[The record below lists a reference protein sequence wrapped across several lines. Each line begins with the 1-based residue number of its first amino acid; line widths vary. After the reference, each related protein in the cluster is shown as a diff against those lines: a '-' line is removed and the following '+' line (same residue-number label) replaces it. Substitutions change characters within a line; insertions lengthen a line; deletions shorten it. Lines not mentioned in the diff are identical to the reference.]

1 LNKIFLLNFVPN
13 KIQQILTKRTNDEQN
28 QQNGAKTNKREQ
40 TRVAT
45 RILRRF
51 GRGSVGVGSI
61 GLDAAAVD
69 GRNERQAAGGRR
81 RLGCDFEF

>member
-1 LNKIFLLNFVPN
+1 MLNFVPN

-45 RILRRF
+45 RILWRL
-51 GRGSVGVGSI
+51 GRGSVGVDPI
-61 GLDAAAVD
+61 GLDASALGVNDAD
-69 GRNERQAAGGRR
+69 QREAETEFERQ
-81 RLGCDFEF
+81 LG